1 MQGSA
6 ADIIKRAMIQVD
18 EWLTSSGADARVI
31 MQVHDE
37 LVFEVIEPECEQIA
51 GEVTRI
57 MEAAAS
63 LSVPLKV
70 AFGFGDNWDEA
81 H

>member
-1 MQGSA
+1 
-6 ADIIKRAMIQVD
+6 MIHVD
-18 EWLTSSGADARVI
+18 EWLTSSGANARVI

-37 LVFEVIEPECEQIA
+37 LVFEVGESECREIA
-51 GEVTRI
+51 GQVTRI

-63 LSVPLKV
+63 LSVPLRV
-70 AFGFGDNWDEA
+70 DFGLGDNWDEA